1 MTILEQ
7 INEQF
12 PVRKNKAQ
20 KKEFRKWLM
29 QRIST
34 LGYSV
39 RVEQNNKGRHQ
50 NVIVGSPEHAQVTFC
65 AHYDTPATI
74 GIPDL
79 QIPRNFAL
87 YLLFQ
92 LGMIFGM
99 LAISLLVGV
108 GLGLLTKNGDVMVI
122 SFVVTFVVL
131 MWLQLAGKPNK
142 HNVNDNTSGVAAL
155 LELMTLLPEDKR
167 RNAAFIFFDNQ
178 EKGNRGSKAFA
189 RDHLEV
195 QHTKLVVSLDCVGVG
210 EHMLVMAPKLAAQLP
225 QYADLE
231 KCLAADDRRQ
241 VRFYSSFTTRGTSDF
256 RSFKCGVGITA
267 YEYSSGVGYHLGAI
281 HTAKDT
287 EADQENLDF
296 LAQVLC
302 GYVSDLGEKE

>member
-79 QIPRNFAL
+79 QIPRNFPV
-87 YLLFQ
+87 YLLWQ
-92 LGMIFGM
+92 LLIIGGM
-99 LAISLLVGV
+99 LAIAFLVGV
-108 GLGLLTKNGDVMVI
+108 GLGLATQNGDVMV
-122 SFVVTFVVL
+122 FGFFGAFLAL
-131 MWLQLAGKPNK
+131 MTLQLNGFANRN
-142 HNVNDNTSGVAAL
+142 NVNDNTSGVSAL
-155 LELMTLLPEDKR
+155 LETMARIPEENRSK
-167 RNAAFIFFDNQ
+167 AAFIFFDNM
-178 EKGNRGSKAFA
+178 EKGRKGSKAYA
-189 RDHLEV
+189 RDHLEM
-195 QHTKLVVSLDCVGVG
+195 QHTRFVVNADSVGVG
-210 EHMLVMAPKLAAQLP
+210 DVFLVAAPALAVQLP
-225 QYADLE
+225 QYARLE
-231 KCLAADDRRQ
+231 KLLAACPDRE
-241 VRFYSSFTTRGTSDF
+241 VRFYSSVTTRVNSDF
-256 RSFKCGVGITA
+256 RSFKCGVGIGA
-267 YEYSSGVGYHLGAI
+267 YRQVGGVGLYLGDL
-281 HTAKDT
+281 HTARDT
-287 EADQENLDF
+287 QADQRNIEC
-296 LAQVLC
+296 LAEAFSVLA
-302 GYVSDLGEKE
+302 EQI